1 MYGEEDINDM
11 EKEYYTAGELAKLIG
26 VSYKTI
32 RHYHKIGLLE
42 PEKYTDGG
50 YRLYGMKSVEILQR
64 ILMLKYLNFSLD
76 EIQKILLEE
85 EITDTFSKQEKLL
98 QAQKEHISQILKAVQ
113 EMQKVNETE
122 RWEQLLKIIHM
133 TQQKEEI
140 IKQYKESE
148 NLQKRINIHAYSTA
162 KTNWYQWV
170 FDGLQLKSGMKIL
183 ELGCGNGMLWIAMRH
198 QLPKDIQIYMTDSS
212 ENMLQSAKSK
222 IEEYDELYKENN
234 IKFVFSQ
241 TDAENFDFIENEF
254 DRIIANHMLF
264 HVSNENR
271 NKLLKTC
278 ERLLKQEG
286 MFYASTV
293 GKNHLRELF
302 SLVNEFDTKIDIP
315 NWITENFE
323 LENGE
328 EQLKQVFSNVIIE
341 EHDNDLLVPNSK
353 AVYDYIESWP
363 GNAKEILKERE
374 DEWIKFLEERISE
387 ETPYFIH
394 KSTGA
399 FKAFKFDTMERN
411 TI

>member
-1 MYGEEDINDM
+1 MK
-11 EKEYYTAGELAKLIG
+11 KEFYTTGELAKLTG

-42 PEKYTDGG
+42 PEKYTDSG
-50 YRLYGMKSVEILQR
+50 YRQYGMKSVEALQR
-64 ILMLKYLNFSLD
+64 ILMLKYLDFSLE
-76 EIQKILLEE
+76 EIQKILFEE
-85 EITDTFSKQEKLL
+85 EISDTFNKQEKLL
-98 QAQKEHISQILKAVQ
+98 QAQEEHIRQILKAVR

-122 RWEQLLKIIHM
+122 RWEKMLKIIHM

-140 IKQYKESE
+140 IKQYKESG
-148 NLQKRINIHAYSTA
+148 NLQKRISIHVYSTS

-170 FDGLQLKSGMKIL
+170 FDGLQLKSGMRIL

-222 IEEYDELYKENN
+222 IEEYAELYKENN
-234 IKFVFSQ
+234 IEFVFLQ
-241 TDAENFDFIENEF
+241 RDAENFDFVQNDF
-254 DRIIANHMLF
+254 DRIIANHMLY

-271 NKLLKTC
+271 NKLFETC
-278 ERLLKQEG
+278 QRLLKQEG

-293 GKNHLRELF
+293 GKTHLRELF
-302 SLVNEFDTKIDIP
+302 SLVKGFDNKIDVP
-315 NWITENFE
+315 NWMTENFE

-328 EQLKQVFSNVIIE
+328 EQLKQVFSSVIIE
-341 EHDNDLLVPNSK
+341 EQENDLLVPNPQ

-363 GNAKEILKERE
+363 GNVKEILKGRE
-374 DEWIKFLEERISE
+374 NEWMKYLKDKISE

-399 FKAFKFDTMERN
+399 FKAFK
-411 TI
+411 IKI

>member
-1 MYGEEDINDM
+1 MK
-11 EKEYYTAGELAKLIG
+11 KEYYTAGEIANLTG

-50 YRLYGMKSVEILQR
+50 YRQYGMKSVEILQR
-64 ILMLKYLNFSLD
+64 IQMLRYLNFSLD

-85 EITDTFSKQEKLL
+85 EITETFSKQEKLL
-98 QAQKEHISQILKAVQ
+98 QAQKEHISQILKAVR
-113 EMQKVNETE
+113 EMQKLNETK
-122 RWEQLLKIIHM
+122 RWEQMLKIIHM

-140 IKQYKESE
+140 IKQYKESG
-148 NLQKRINIHAYSTA
+148 NLQKRIHIHVYSTS
-162 KTNWYQWV
+162 KTNWYQWILN
-170 FDGLQLKSGMKIL
+170 GLQLKSGMKIL
-183 ELGCGNGMLWIAMRH
+183 ELGCGNGMLWIDMRH

-212 ENMLQSAKSK
+212 ENMLQSAKKK
-222 IEEYDELYKENN
+222 IEEYAELYKENN
-234 IKFVFSQ
+234 IEFVFLQ
-241 TDAENFDFIENEF
+241 RDAENFEFLENEF
-254 DRIIANHMLF
+254 DRIIANHMLY

-271 NKLLKTC
+271 NKLFKTC

-293 GKNHLRELF
+293 GKTHLRELF
-302 SLVNEFDTKIDIP
+302 SLVKGFDNKIDVP
-315 NWITENFE
+315 NWMTENFE

-341 EHDNDLLVPNSK
+341 EQDNDLLVPNPQ
-353 AVYDYIESWP
+353 AVYDYVDSWP
-363 GNAKEILKERE
+363 GNVKEILKGRK
-374 DEWIKFLEERISE
+374 DEWRKYLKDRISE

-399 FKAFKFDTMERN
+399 FKAFK
-411 TI
+411 I